1 MRARRFPDRDCP
13 VVIRGYMAEIRG
25 YGRLCGSGRIADLV
39 QMTSTFGIKPG
50 ASCARFYEHIRWAD
64 GREWTRRV
72 DDPMAEIKDDASLAQ
87 AVRPLVDNPL
97 QVYG

>member
-1 MRARRFPDRDCP
+1 MKMPRRDCP
-13 VVIRGYMAEIRG
+13 IVLQGYMAEIRG

-50 ASCARFYEHIRWAD
+50 ADSVRFYQHVRWAD
-64 GREWTRRV
+64 GREWTKRV
-72 DDPMAEIKDDASLAQ
+72 EDPMTEIKDAASLAQ
-87 AVRPLVDNPL
+87 AVRPLIQNPV